1 MLSRLRLKYFR
12 NYRSLDISFADG
24 LTLLTGANGQ
34 GKTNILEAI
43 HYLSVL
49 RSFRTRKTSELKQWD
64 KPFFFVEGTLSNSTG
79 LTRVRKISISYADS
93 RRLRVDRQVVHRAAD
108 FIGCFRC
115 VACVP
120 EDIMIVKGSP
130 GNRRRFLDM
139 LLCQHSQRY
148 LSDLMNYQAV
158 LKARN
163 RMLKEPLKYGP
174 QALQAYDKLLAKYG
188 AAVIE
193 ARRNFSHFFSQSL
206 EYEGRALFGPGSEAG
221 FCYSP
226 NIALPSAGES
236 AKECCEHYAAV
247 LEENRERDRTRGR
260 TNRGPHVDD
269 YRITLNGV
277 DLNIFGSEGQCRMM
291 SLALKFSAVDYLT
304 ENTRVP
310 LIMLVDDVLG
320 ELDNERRNRFF
331 SSFEKATQ
339 VIVACTDAEPDLV
352 ARAAASYQVKN
363 GRIEIPG

>member
-12 NYRSLDISFADG
+12 NYRSLDISFDNG
-24 LTLLTGANGQ
+24 VTLLTGTNGQ

-64 KPFFFVEGTLSNSTG
+64 KPFFFVEGTLSNSIEPR
-79 LTRVRKISISYADS
+79 RVRKISISYADA
-93 RRLRVDRQVVHRAAD
+93 RRLRVDRQVVPRASD

-139 LLCQHSQRY
+139 LLCQHSRRY
-148 LSDLMNYQAV
+148 LTDLMNYQAV

-174 QALQAYDKLLAKYG
+174 RALQAYDKMLAKHG
-188 AAVIE
+188 SAVIQ
-193 ARRNFSHFFSQSL
+193 ARHNFSQYFAQSL
-206 EYEGRALFGPGSEAG
+206 EYEGRALFGPGGEAG
-221 FCYSP
+221 FCYTP
-226 NIALPSAGES
+226 NIELPGDGKNAR
-236 AKECCEHYAAV
+236 ECCEYYTSV
-247 LEENRERDRTRGR
+247 LMDNRERDRIRGR

-269 YRITLNGV
+269 YRVTLSGI

-291 SLALKFSAVDYLT
+291 SLALKFSAVDYLKADD
-304 ENTRVP
+304 RIP

-320 ELDNERRNRFF
+320 ELDNERRSRFF
-331 SSFEKATQ
+331 RSFEKATQ
-339 VIVACTDAEPDLV
+339 VIVACTEPEPDLID
-352 ARAAASYQVKN
+352 RATALYQVKN
-363 GRIEIPG
+363 GRIEISR